1 MGFNWTRSGRFS
13 LPESH
18 SRHNS
23 PVSFHQISEILRMWP
38 DAVMPATPFPDGPCE
53 RVRLALR
60 ALKEGSS
67 PVGSADLASLIRYVA
82 RREAAKFHGHPRLQV
97 PCVAPWPDRDEW
109 KAHGCFVSD
118 APRSEFCTIEAQEWH
133 PDWLEQKTQCP
144 PFRAAEEGK
153 LRRQQHLIPADPAVR
168 ERFKLDHYLSAA
180 QADAVRGVALSPPG
194 SVTVVALPTGAGK
207 SLVGLSAAS
216 LGSAGGVSV
225 VVVPTIALAYDQEF
239 KSREIFPGVPID
251 AWRGELKPDERKAI
265 RQRIC
270 SGEQRIIYAAP
281 ESIIGGLASALYD
294 AADQGL
300 LRAFIVDEAH
310 LVAQWGNGFR
320 PDFQAMSGLWQQLRQ
335 TSPPDRAFRTVLM
348 TATLTEESNR
358 TLHTF
363 FGRADQIETL
373 ASVHLRPE
381 PDYFIAECQSP
392 AELGGS
398 VLADDTGGAPP
409 GEKRRLPEQVASV
422 LEVLRWGPRP
432 AILYV
437 TERAE
442 ATKWCQ
448 RLKEKHWLR
457 VGCIHGGTNDKARE
471 KAIDLW
477 RKNQLDVMV
486 ATSAF
491 GLGMDKGD
499 VRLVIHACVPETV
512 DRFYQ
517 EVGRGGRDGCP
528 SVSVLLWT
536 QKDLEVA
543 ESISG
548 PKIIGEEL
556 GLERWNAIRHSS
568 KWDGETMLANLRAL
582 RPGMVWDG
590 DANMGWNIKT
600 LLLLARAGALTI
612 ESRRPPTVTIE
623 EGESEEAFEKRL
635 AEKMEEHWSLCPV
648 RLHAAADLAT
658 PEYWATVVARS
669 RLETLSAAS
678 LNWARMREVLASRRD
693 LNRILRDVYRVPEA
707 GIEVSDGCEGLPVR
721 PPVRL
726 CAGLSDALRQT
737 IPSLGLPL
745 LIVTYTAARD
755 WQREVLRAVARLV
768 KLGIR
773 ELAVPDAWRS
783 GSGPMQNLHRDAP
796 ERFVLVRG
804 IAETDPHGSSGWPL
818 PRVSVVEPAPTLLP
832 ISEHLLLLDRPF
844 HLLFVP
850 EGTPDARHPG
860 RKIGD
865 VSPPHSMRWDALENL
880 LRL

>member
-1 MGFNWTRSGRFS
+1 M
-13 LPESH
+13 
-18 SRHNS
+18 
-23 PVSFHQISEILRMWP
+23 SFQQISEILRMWP
-38 DAVMPATPFPDGPCE
+38 DAVMPATPFGDGPCE

-60 ALKEGSS
+60 ALLDGSS

-82 RREAAKFHGHPRLQV
+82 RCEAAKFHGHPRLQV
-97 PCVAPWPDRDEW
+97 PCVAPWPDRDTW

-118 APRSEFCTIEAQEWH
+118 APRPGFCTIEAHEWV
-133 PDWLEQKTQCP
+133 PDWLEQKTTCS
-144 PFRAAEEGK
+144 PFKAAEEGK

-168 ERFKLDHYLSAA
+168 ERFSSEHFKFDHYLSAA

-207 SLVGLSAAS
+207 SLVGLSAAF

-225 VVVPTIALAYDQEF
+225 VVVPTIALAYDQAF
-239 KSREIFPGVPID
+239 KAREVFPGVPID
-251 AWRGELKPDERKAI
+251 AWRGELKPDERNAI
-265 RQRIC
+265 RQRIR
-270 SGEQRIIYAAP
+270 SGQQRIIYAAP
-281 ESIIGGLASALYD
+281 ESIIGALAIALYD
-294 AADQGL
+294 AAHLGL

-335 TSPPDRAFRTVLM
+335 ISPSDRAFRTVLM

-363 FGRADQIETL
+363 FGPADQIETL

-392 AELGGS
+392 AELRGS
-398 VLADDTGGAPP
+398 LSSENPGGAPP
-409 GEKRRLPEQVASV
+409 GQSRRLPEQVASV

-442 ATKWCQ
+442 ATKWHQ
-448 RLKEKHWLR
+448 RLQNEKWLR
-457 VGCIHGGTNDKARE
+457 VGCIHGGTDGAARE
-471 KAIDLW
+471 RAIDLW

-536 QKDLEVA
+536 EKDCKVA
-543 ESISG
+543 EGISG

-582 RPGMVWDG
+582 RPGKTWDG
-590 DANMGWNIKT
+590 EANMGWNMKT

-623 EGESEEAFEKRL
+623 KGETEAAFEKRL
-635 AEKMEEHWSLCPV
+635 SEKMKEHWSLCPV

-658 PEYWATVVARS
+658 PEYWATVVASS
-669 RLETLSAAS
+669 RLETLSAAN
-678 LNWARMREVLASRRD
+678 LNWRRMREVLAGRRD

-707 GIEVSDGCEGLPVR
+707 GIEVGDGSEGLPVR
-721 PPVRL
+721 PPGRL
-726 CAGLSDALRQT
+726 CARLSDALRQI
-737 IPSLGLPL
+737 IPPRGLPL
-745 LIVTYTAARD
+745 LIVTYTTARD
-755 WQREVLRAVARLV
+755 WEREVLRAVERLV

-773 ELAVPDAWRS
+773 ELAVPDTWRS
-783 GSGPMQNLHRDAP
+783 GSGPLQNLHRQAP

-804 IAETDPHGSSGWPL
+804 VSETDPHGSSGWPL
-818 PRVSVVEPAPTLLP
+818 PRVSVVAPMPTLTA
-832 ISEHLLLLDRPF
+832 ISEHLLLLERPF
-844 HLLFVP
+844 HLIFVP
-850 EGTPDARHPG
+850 IGTPDARHSG
-860 RKIGD
+860 RTIGD
-865 VSPPHSMRWDALENL
+865 VSPPHVIRWDALENL
-880 LRL
+880 LQL

>member
-1 MGFNWTRSGRFS
+1 M
-13 LPESH
+13 
-18 SRHNS
+18 
-23 PVSFHQISEILRMWP
+23 SFQQISEILRGWP
-38 DAVMPATPFPDGPCE
+38 DKVLPATEFQDAPCE

-60 ALKEGSS
+60 ALLDGSS
-67 PVGSADLASLIRYVA
+67 LVGSADLASLIRYVA
-82 RREAAKFHGHPRLQV
+82 RCEAVKFHDYPRLQV
-97 PCVAPWPDRDEW
+97 PCVHPWPDRDAW
-109 KAHGCFVSD
+109 RAHGCFVSD
-118 APRSEFCTIEAQEWH
+118 APRPGFCTIEAQEWL
-133 PDWLEQKTQCP
+133 PDWLKQKTQWP
-144 PFRAAEEGK
+144 PFQAAEERN
-153 LRRQQHLIPADPAVR
+153 LRRQQHLSPADPAVR

-216 LGSAGGVSV
+216 LGFAGGVSV
-225 VVVPTIALAYDQEF
+225 VVVPTIALAYDQA
-239 KSREIFPGVPID
+239 SNAREILPGVPID
-251 AWRGELKPDERKAI
+251 AWRGELKTDERNAI
-265 RQRIC
+265 RQRIR
-270 SGEQRIIYAAP
+270 SGQQRIIYASP
-281 ESIIGGLASALYD
+281 ESVIGALASALYD
-294 AADQGL
+294 AAHQGV

-363 FGRADQIETL
+363 FGPADQIETL

-392 AELGGS
+392 AEPGKS
-398 VLADDTGGAPP
+398 VLAGETGGALP
-409 GEKRRLPEQVASV
+409 GEKCCPPEQVARV

-442 ATKWCQ
+442 AKMWHQ
-448 RLKEKHWLR
+448 LLQKEQWLR
-457 VGCIHGGTNDKARE
+457 VGCIHGGTDGATRE
-471 KAIDLW
+471 RTIDLW

-491 GLGMDKGD
+491 GLGMDKRD

-536 QKDLEVA
+536 QKDREVA
-543 ESISG
+543 EGISS

-556 GLERWNAIRHSS
+556 GLERWKAILNKSE
-568 KWDGETMLANLRAL
+568 WDGEMLLADLRVL
-582 RPGMVWDG
+582 RPGKMWDSK
-590 DANMGWNIKT
+590 ANMGWNMKT

-612 ESRRPPTVTIE
+612 ASRRPPTVTIE
-623 EGESEEAFEKRL
+623 QGETEAAFEKRL
-635 AEKMEEHWSLCPV
+635 LEKMKEYWSICPV
-648 RLHAAADLAT
+648 RLHAAADLLT
-658 PEYWATVVARS
+658 PEYWATVVAKS

-678 LNWARMREVLASRRD
+678 LNWRRMREVLAGHRD

-707 GIEVSDGCEGLPVR
+707 GIEVGDGSEGLPVR
-721 PPVRL
+721 PPGRL
-726 CAGLSDALRQT
+726 HGTLSDALQQIIQPR
-737 IPSLGLPL
+737 GLPL
-745 LIVTYTAARD
+745 LIVTYTATRD
-755 WQREVLRAVARLV
+755 WQREVLPALERLV

-773 ELAVPDAWRS
+773 ELAVPDTWRS
-783 GSGPMQNLHRDAP
+783 GSGPLQNLHLLAP
-796 ERFVLVRG
+796 ERFVVVRG
-804 IAETDPHGSSGWPL
+804 VSEKDPHGSSGWPL
-818 PRVSVVEPAPTLLP
+818 PRVSVVAPAPTLVP
-832 ISEHLLLLDRPF
+832 ISEHLLLLERPF
-844 HLLFVP
+844 HLIFVP
-850 EGTPDARHPG
+850 VGTPDARHSG
-860 RKIGD
+860 RAIGD
-865 VSPPHSMRWDALENL
+865 VSPPDMIRWEALENL
-880 LRL
+880 LQL

>member
-1 MGFNWTRSGRFS
+1 
-13 LPESH
+13 
-18 SRHNS
+18 
-23 PVSFHQISEILRMWP
+23 
-38 DAVMPATPFPDGPCE
+38 MPATPFLDRPCE
-53 RVRLALR
+53 RVRLALQ
-60 ALKEGSS
+60 ALKDGSS
-67 PVGSADLASLIRYVA
+67 PVGFADLASLIRYVA

-97 PCVAPWPDRDEW
+97 PCVAPWPDRDKW
-109 KAHGCFVSD
+109 KAYGCFVRD
-118 APRSEFCTIEAQEWH
+118 APRSGFCTIEAQEWQ
-133 PDWLEQKTQCP
+133 PDWLDQKTHWP
-144 PFRAAEEGK
+144 PFQAAEEEK
-153 LRRQQHLIPADPAVR
+153 LRRHQQVFPADPAVR
-168 ERFKLDHYLSAA
+168 ERFKLDHYLSSA

-216 LGSAGGVSV
+216 LGSADGVSV
-225 VVVPTIALAYDQEF
+225 VVVPTIALAYDQAF
-239 KSREIFPGVPID
+239 QARQIFPTVPID
-251 AWRGELKPDERKAI
+251 AWRGELKPDERNAI
-265 RQRIC
+265 RQRIR
-270 SGEQRIIYAAP
+270 SGQQRIIYAAP
-281 ESIIGGLASALYD
+281 ESIIGALASALYD
-294 AADQGL
+294 AAHQGL

-320 PDFQAMSGLWQQLRQ
+320 PEFQAMSGLWQQLRQ
-335 TSPPDRAFRTVLM
+335 TSPSDRAFRTVLM

-363 FGRADQIETL
+363 FGPADHIETL

-381 PDYFIAECQSP
+381 PDYFIAECRSQ
-392 AELGGS
+392 AEPGKP
-398 VLADDTGGAPP
+398 VLADDPGDAPT

-442 ATKWCQ
+442 AERWHL
-448 RLKEKHWLR
+448 RLQKEQWLR
-457 VGCIHGGTNDKARE
+457 VGCIHGGTDGPARE
-471 KAIDLW
+471 RSIELW
-477 RKNQLDVMV
+477 RKNQLDIMV

-491 GLGMDKGD
+491 GLGMDKRD

-536 QKDLEVA
+536 QKDREVA
-543 ESISG
+543 EGLSG
-548 PKIIGEEL
+548 PAIITEQL

-582 RPGMVWDG
+582 RPGKTWDSE
-590 DANMGWNIKT
+590 ANMGWNMKT

-612 ESRRPPTVTIE
+612 ESRRPPTVTLE
-623 EGESEEAFEKRL
+623 EGETEAAFEKRL

-648 RLHAAADLAT
+648 RLHAAADLTT
-658 PEYWATVVARS
+658 PEYWSTVVARS
-669 RLETLSAAS
+669 RSETLTAAS
-678 LNWARMREVLASRRD
+678 VNWARMREVLAGRRD
-693 LNRILRDVYRVPEA
+693 LNRILRDVYRVTEV
-707 GIEVSDGCEGLPVR
+707 GIEVSDGGEGLPVR
-721 PPVRL
+721 PPTRL
-726 CAGLSDALRQT
+726 CAELSDALRQT
-737 IPSLGLPL
+737 IPPLGLPL
-745 LIVTYTAARD
+745 LIVTYNATRD

-783 GSGPMQNLHRDAP
+783 GSGPMQNMHRDAP
-796 ERFVLVRG
+796 ERFVVVRG
-804 IAETDPHGSSGWPL
+804 ISENDPHGSSGWPL

-844 HLLFVP
+844 HLIFVP
-850 EGTPDARHPG
+850 VGTPDARHPG

-865 VSPPHSMRWDALENL
+865 VSPPHLMRWDTLENL
-880 LRL
+880 LYL